1 MARMEM
7 LYIHLFHFFIVFTSK
22 APGVITCV
30 QHKIVL
36 GAEERM
42 MSPALSISR
51 GDMGSELPIRSSLA
65 NLPGTRASQREQ
77 DKQLCMLK

>member
-7 LYIHLFHFFIVFTSK
+7 LYIHLFRFFIVFTSK
-22 APGVITCV
+22 APGVITGV

-36 GAEERM
+36 GAQERM

-51 GDMGSELPIRSSLA
+51 GDMGSELPVRSSLA